1 MKEHPYFDVDPCLH
15 KIIFHE
21 KFSAVTVKY
30 SHLLIV
36 ILLPFS
42 GKRQIDKKLSKI
54 LGHVDVAIRS
64 QVIPILTGSTFDG
77 FINQRNRVDLCS

>member
-1 MKEHPYFDVDPCLH
+1 MNFFLKEQPYFDVDPCLH

-42 GKRQIDKKLSKI
+42 GKRQIDKKLLKI
-54 LGHVDVAIRS
+54 
-64 QVIPILTGSTFDG
+64 
-77 FINQRNRVDLCS
+77 